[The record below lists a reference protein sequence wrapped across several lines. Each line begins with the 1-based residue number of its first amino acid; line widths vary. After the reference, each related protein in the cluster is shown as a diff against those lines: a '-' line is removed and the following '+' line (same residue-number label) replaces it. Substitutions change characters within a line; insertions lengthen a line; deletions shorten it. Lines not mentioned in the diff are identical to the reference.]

1 MEIVAAIFSDEE
13 TLAPALKA
21 LEEAG
26 FDTHMVFGPD
36 DFSGVPG
43 LEDEGDSPTQQH
55 TAAGTISGISVNPP
69 ADIPEQPSTETIQD
83 ELMAVGLSQS
93 DAQNFVGAL
102 QQDRLLLLVQTW
114 TGRTADA
121 EEILQNY
128 GGENLRRIHPT
139 DAFPEDIWRN
149 S

>member
-1 MEIVAAIFSDEE
+1 
-13 TLAPALKA
+13 
-21 LEEAG
+21 
-26 FDTHMVFGPD
+26 
-36 DFSGVPG
+36 
-43 LEDEGDSPTQQH
+43 
-55 TAAGTISGISVNPP
+55 
-69 ADIPEQPSTETIQD
+69 
-83 ELMAVGLSQS
+83 MAVGLSQS

-128 GGENLRRIHPT
+128 CGENLRRIHPT